1 MISGKFV
8 FCIFYKPFILI
19 AAKENLR
26 LQKIIT
32 LIAIVLFITKIVA
45 WYISGSLAIL
55 TDALESIVNII
66 AGLIGLYSLFLS
78 AKPRDAAHPYGHGK
92 VEFLSAAVEGTLI
105 TIAGIFIIYEA
116 AQNFSRPSKITNLNV
131 GMILLGL
138 TAIINFGAGV
148 ICVRKGTENS
158 SLQLIAGGKHL
169 KSDTYTT
176 IGIFAGLLLLYFTK
190 LTWIDSAVASL
201 FALIIIYT
209 GYKIVRTSIAGIMDE
224 ADIQL
229 LNNLVTVL
237 NNNRHENWIDIHN
250 LRIIKYGSTLHCD
263 CHLTVP
269 WYLNVNEAHHEIEA
283 LARLIRNEFGEA
295 VELFVHSDGCQ
306 EFSCPIC
313 SKQNCLVRKH
323 DFEKKVEWTIE
334 NISKDTKHKIFS

>member
-1 MISGKFV
+1 M
-8 FCIFYKPFILI
+8 I

-32 LIAIVLFITKIVA
+32 LIAIVLFVTKIVA
-45 WYISGSLAIL
+45 WYITGSLAIL

-66 AGLIGLYSLFLS
+66 AGLVGLYSLYLS

-116 AQNFSRPSKITNLNV
+116 ILNFSQPSKITKLNV
-131 GMILLGL
+131 GMLLLGI

-148 ICVRKGTENS
+148 ICVRKGVKNK
-158 SLQLIAGGKHL
+158 SLQLIAGGRHL

-176 IGIFAGLLLLYFTK
+176 LGIFAGLLLLYFTHH
-190 LTWIDSAVASL
+190 TWIDGAVACL

-229 LNNLVTVL
+229 LNNLVKVL
-237 NNNRHENWIDIHN
+237 NNNRRENWIDIHN

-269 WYLNVNEAHHEIEA
+269 WYLNVNEAHHEIET

-313 SKQNCLVRKH
+313 SKQNCMVRKH
-323 DFEKKVEWTIE
+323 DFEKKVEWTIA